1 MRKTEMT
8 GLRFGRLVVKNESG
22 KSNHLGNAM
31 WDCQCDCGKVVSI
44 VGSYLRKGATKSCGC
59 LREKHGYANRS
70 KRHPLYKIWVDIK
83 KRCCNDQSG
92 SFSNYGGR
100 GIKVCDTWV
109 NDPESFILWAVKEG
123 WQKGLF
129 IDRIEN
135 DKGYSPDNCRFV
147 TRQINNSNKTTTY
160 KNNSSGIRGVMK
172 TKSGKYSARID
183 HINTPYWLGTFS
195 TMQEAEQAIKN
206 FRESHKLALL

>member
-100 GIKVCDTWV
+100 GIWVCDRWL
-109 NDPESFILWAVKEG
+109 DLR
-123 WQKGLF
+123 LF
-129 IDRIEN
+129 IEDVEHEIGPRPAGVGPTGRVLYSFDRKDN
-135 DKGYSPDNCRFV
+135 DGNYEPGNIC
-147 TRQINNSNKTTTY
+147 
-160 KNNSSGIRGVMK
+160 
-172 TKSGKYSARID
+172 
-183 HINTPYWLGTFS
+183 WS
-195 TMQEAEQAIKN
+195 TQAEQIRNQRKVA
-206 FRESHKLALL
+206 KLTLDMAALILERDALAERLAELEGRPG